1 MESNTAAT
9 KIASPCSHPFP
20 ARSRHDLGACY
31 IPSGLTGNANPL
43 LICGSGRDVENTIRY
58 QPTSAS
64 AAAWRVFIPR
74 GLTNTI
80 VKNESSREAG
90 RGSGDVG
97 ALDLGIGGIRDG
109 CAAKILGSEYSL
121 QARRS

>member
-31 IPSGLTGNANPL
+31 IPSGLSGNANPL

-80 VKNESSREAG
+80 VKSESSRDSAASVTREARSAEAK
-90 RGSGDVG
+90 RG
-97 ALDLGIGGIRDG
+97 AE
-109 CAAKILGSEYSL
+109 AETSEHL
-121 QARRS
+121 I